1 MQVRKHYVR
10 HKPGPGSPAGTQS
23 GQSSAASS
31 RETTPSPGTAH
42 CPCPALCTEPPTV
55 GVPAPARAAPARQL
69 DIPAVF
75 LDPSFDLTN
84 PATFSQ
90 VFSGVT
96 ESLGSR
102 ANPFQI
108 ETAEARQVTR
118 ITQQLIPFDEGSTIN
133 F

>member
-10 HKPGPGSPAGTQS
+10 HKPGPGSAAGTQS

-42 CPCPALCTEPPTV
+42 CPVLCTEPPTV
-55 GVPAPARAAPARQL
+55 GVPAPARAAPARPL